1 MEHRNHW
8 AEGPRHQWIFCADDN
23 SSLEGLSEKID
34 SNEVLCADDNE
45 IVNLGIR
52 RINGRLYAG
61 NYVGVCRLKSV
72 TGKNITTKDGRD
84 VILKIQPRFPL
95 SVVDMLNVIREDDE
109 FER

>member
-34 SNEVLCADDNE
+34 PNEVLCSDDNV

-52 RINGRLYAG
+52 RING
-61 NYVGVCRLKSV
+61 
-72 TGKNITTKDGRD
+72 
-84 VILKIQPRFPL
+84 
-95 SVVDMLNVIREDDE
+95 
-109 FER
+109 

>member
-52 RINGRLYAG
+52 RSKIAWM
-61 NYVGVCRLKSV
+61 
-72 TGKNITTKDGRD
+72 TTK
-84 VILKIQPRFPL
+84 ISNPL
-95 SVVDMLNVIREDDE
+95 FTRTTYISEITLRG
-109 FER
+109 